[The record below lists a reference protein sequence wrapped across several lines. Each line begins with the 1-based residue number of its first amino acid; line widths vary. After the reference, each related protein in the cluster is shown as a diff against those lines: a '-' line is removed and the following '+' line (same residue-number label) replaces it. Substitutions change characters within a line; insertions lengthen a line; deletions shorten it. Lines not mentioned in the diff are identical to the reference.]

1 LLGDQEAVSRDAQ
14 RGVMMKAAP
23 AAALVVVEPGFLFE
37 FLIIALDASAHF
49 GDIDE
54 IAEFGFRRKSQYLV
68 GAVSPGGH
76 SINSVSSGRPAAAL
90 IGAVRT
96 RTRAK
101 RDVSFSAE
109 PSRQMMESFG
119 RPNATVFTLTRFCGS
134 AMAHTLRSAEWL
146 RIPAIADR
154 CSD

>member
-1 LLGDQEAVSRDAQ
+1 MRHRILVISTRSRN
-14 RGVMMKAAP
+14 
-23 AAALVVVEPGFLFE
+23 LVLAGRFE
-37 FLIIALDASAHF
+37 
-49 GDIDE
+49 
-54 IAEFGFRRKSQYLV
+54 SQYLV
-68 GAVSPGGH
+68 GAASPGGH

-109 PSRQMMESFG
+109 PSRQMMERQVCFG

-134 AMAHTLRSAEWL
+134 AMAHTLTVGRMA
-146 RIPAIADR
+146 AA
-154 CSD
+154 